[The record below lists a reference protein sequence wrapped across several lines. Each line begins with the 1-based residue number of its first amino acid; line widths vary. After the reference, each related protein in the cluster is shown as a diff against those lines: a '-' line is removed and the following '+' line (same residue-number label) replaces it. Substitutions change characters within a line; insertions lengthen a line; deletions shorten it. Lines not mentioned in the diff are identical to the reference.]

1 MKARWHK
8 RGTGLVWMFLLLWS
22 VACQKVE
29 LPTEEPEGTEQPN
42 GGNGSQTTPGA
53 DENPLPEEVDVPTV
67 SDIFSIYDG
76 VDLEADYETWVAGYI
91 VGSCTGTT
99 ISSASFSSEKASNS
113 NILIADAPGVTD
125 VDVCMPVELEK
136 GSHLRDDLNLSDNQE
151 NLGRR
156 VALYGLVK
164 KYFRVIGLKGAEDYE
179 WMNGGD
185 EMEEP
190 EPTPEPEPD
199 PEPTPDPDPEPEPEP
214 EPTPDPEPT
223 PEPDGNDTITIADS
237 SAVIHGGRLLGRD

>member
-136 GSHLRDDLNLSDNQE
+136 GSHLRDDLNLSDNQIAGDHYDFKSPRVPVCSSE
-151 NLGRR
+151 ALGYYSHHGLCVYSYKDLRARLKKDSQIGISPMLIHFSYHIPSGDYLKDAQRAFSEEQISGKYELYYHPILKNL
-156 VALYGLVK
+156 AVK
-164 KYFRVIGLKGAEDYE
+164 KLF
-179 WMNGGD
+179 
-185 EMEEP
+185 
-190 EPTPEPEPD
+190 
-199 PEPTPDPDPEPEPEP
+199 
-214 EPTPDPEPT
+214 
-223 PEPDGNDTITIADS
+223 
-237 SAVIHGGRLLGRD
+237 

>member
-29 LPTEEPEGTEQPN
+29 LPTEQPN
-42 GGNGSQTTPGA
+42 GGNGSQTTQGA

-125 VDVCMPVELEK
+125 VDVCMPVELGK
-136 GSHLRDDLNLSDNQE
+136 GSHLRDDLNLSDNPE

-190 EPTPEPEPD
+190 EPTPEPD
-199 PEPTPDPDPEPEPEP
+199 PEPTPDPEPEPEP